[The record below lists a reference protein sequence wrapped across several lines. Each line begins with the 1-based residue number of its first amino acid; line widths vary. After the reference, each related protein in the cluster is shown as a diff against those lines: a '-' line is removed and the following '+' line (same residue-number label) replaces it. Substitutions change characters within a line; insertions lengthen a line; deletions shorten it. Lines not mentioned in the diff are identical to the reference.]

1 MEISKEQIKKLQ
13 EECAKNG
20 HDVRFRDIAY
30 CALKIIFND
39 SVLAYKAIFDADASD
54 IIISNYEK
62 SEKTKAIKKYFA
74 DNNLF
79 RQSQSTIAIPT
90 ENDITFAENK
100 AELVKMLA
108 DVEDKYQAGE
118 IEYKDATKLKVD
130 IRTKLNDKF
139 AVSDDTVAQMIFV
152 QPKFNTVC
160 PHTQRECWIQTK
172 EYAIEHWGLV
182 EKPKTE

>member
-1 MEISKEQIKKLQ
+1 MGISKEQIKKLQ
-13 EECAKNG
+13 EECAKSG
-20 HDVRFRDIAY
+20 HDVRFRDIAF
-30 CALKIIFND
+30 CALKEIFND

-54 IIISNYEK
+54 IIIGNYDK
-62 SEKTKAIKKYFA
+62 SEKTKAIKKYFSE
-74 DNNLF
+74 NNLF
-79 RQSQSTIAIPT
+79 GRDQTVSAIPT
-90 ENDITFAENK
+90 ENDITFTENK

-108 DVEDKYQAGE
+108 DVEQKYQDGE

-139 AVSDDTVAQMIFV
+139 AVSDDSVAQMIFV

-172 EYAIEHWGLV
+172 EYAMEHWDLV
-182 EKPKTE
+182 EKPKDE